1 MGPLVKLVGSGI
13 GLASEALAARKEGKQ
28 SKQRSRSPAPPES
41 SAPASDSVD
50 TAPPAYDSLD
60 PNSPNYG
67 LVEVANEHEA
77 RQLIDRGKAVPAGI
91 SHEIDEHDLEG
102 VDDDEAYW
110 ELDEATDPD
119 PPTYDYSPSVRGEI
133 DYAEPE
139 SGEAKPDVH
148 KLVQKFLTSH
158 PAPTHAAGR
167 LPCPVIIPQRRPRTK
182 SRGFVRAY
190 APVLADCGIDQDT
203 FLDFL
208 KTFHKASQASPIF
221 TVIFLAGH
229 AAGYAPSV
237 SAMVA
242 SIITQ
247 VAAGAAIAVQSR
259 HRTNNFLDE
268 INTHFF
274 QPRGL
279 YAMLVTYKPSRH
291 SWSSAPTDITHD
303 ISKALDT
310 DTLGSK
316 LKNDLKFTSGKT
328 HAELELPEAAPL
340 IFPHLDAAAEEEEAG
355 KKPNAFKKSG
365 KFIGDY
371 MDRRA
376 NATYNAENPNSS
388 LSSGTPE
395 FRSRY
400 ADPNHPASSGSLISL
415 VTGGRVDPR
424 GVRNE
429 KESRRSGRGLGL
441 VRGSV
446 GYIRREKPVKKMLR
460 QNVMYLMIVNM
471 PSEEELATAKREME
485 REKKKGKAPS
495 EQA

>member
-1 MGPLVKLVGSGI
+1 MLYRLWAGRGDP
-13 GLASEALAARKEGKQ
+13 EG
-28 SKQRSRSPAPPES
+28 A
-41 SAPASDSVD
+41 
-50 TAPPAYDSLD
+50 
-60 PNSPNYG
+60 
-67 LVEVANEHEA
+67 
-77 RQLIDRGKAVPAGI
+77 
-91 SHEIDEHDLEG
+91 
-102 VDDDEAYW
+102 DDDEAYW
-110 ELDEATDPD
+110 ELDEATNPD
-119 PPTYDYSPSVRGEI
+119 PPAYDYSPSVRGEI
-133 DYAEPE
+133 DHAEPE

-158 PAPTHAAGR
+158 PAPTHGTGR

-190 APVLADCGIDQDT
+190 VPVLADCGIDQDA
-203 FLDFL
+203 FLEFL
-208 KTFHKASQASPIF
+208 KTFYKASQASPDF

-237 SAMVA
+237 SAMIA

-247 VAAGAAIAVQSR
+247 ATAGAAIVVQSR

-268 INTHFF
+268 MNTHFF
-274 QPRGL
+274 RPRGL

-291 SWSSAPTDITHD
+291 LWSSAPMDISHD
-303 ISKALDT
+303 VSKALGT

-328 HAELELPEAAPL
+328 HTEPELPEAAPL
-340 IFPHLDAAAEEEEAG
+340 IFPHLDAAADEEEAG

-365 KFIGDY
+365 RFIGEY

-376 NATYNAENPNSS
+376 NATYNAENPESS
-388 LSSGTPE
+388 LSTGAPE
-395 FRSRY
+395 FKSRY

-415 VTGGRVDPR
+415 VTGGKVDPR
-424 GVRNE
+424 GVNNKNQSKRA
-429 KESRRSGRGLGL
+429 GRGGLGL
-441 VRGSV
+441 IRGSV
-446 GYIRREKPVKKMLR
+446 NYIRREKPVKKMLR

-485 REKKKGKAPS
+485 QEKKKGKAPS